1 MIVKY
6 KCPRCGSR
14 KWKMTRS
21 KNRIW
26 CKDCNFVSK
35 VMTDDQIKEIL
46 DYVPTP
52 FEACMEEIMECS
64 HECEYEDEPC
74 ITLDC
79 LEDILK
85 KYLKPTT

>member
-1 MIVKY
+1 
-6 KCPRCGSR
+6 
-14 KWKMTRS
+14 
-21 KNRIW
+21 
-26 CKDCNFVSK
+26 
-35 VMTDDQIKEIL
+35 MTDDQIKEIL